1 MHNKEKHKMIGFTLM
16 ELISILVVLSII
28 LAIAVPTITGIIKS
42 STRSAFE
49 SDAKLFLKAINYKK
63 LTNTDFDPTILDVNN
78 IDEELGLSPA
88 NYSSVNIAIVDNE
101 EVISIIG
108 EGKWEGFIACGTFRN
123 MKVVENASEC
133 EGDTIP
139 PVLTLLGDNPVT
151 MYVGEDYVDPGATAF
166 DNLSG
171 DITDKIVVTGTVNL
185 NVPGTYIISYTVND
199 LFENVTTVTRTINVL
214 DIEAPMITFNPN
226 GNPTYAKERT
236 TAITVTDLGVID
248 NNSLRYI
255 WTISP
260 TEPSPDLFTSSF
272 INEGTIYS
280 PVGITGSYYL
290 WAMASDS
297 EGNKT
302 VISSNIFNLDN
313 TKPVITLNGES
324 NITINKGSTYSDAG
338 ATATDDH
345 SGLASDVV
353 VTGSVN
359 PNVVGT
365 YTITYNVSDKAGNA
379 ADPVTRTV
387 NVIDVLAPVI
397 TIKGDNPATIYI
409 GTTYSDAGATA
420 L

>member
-1 MHNKEKHKMIGFTLM
+1 MKKKGFTII
-16 ELISILVVLSII
+16 ELISVIVVLGII
-28 LAIAVPTITGIIKS
+28 LAIAVPAITGIIKLS
-42 STRSAFE
+42 AKSAFE
-49 SDAKLFLKAINYKK
+49 SDAKLLLKAIDYKK
-63 LTNTDFDPTILDVNN
+63 LTDAEFDPSMLNVNN
-78 IDEELGLSPA
+78 IAKELGLSNV
-88 NYSSVNIAIVDNE
+88 NYTSVHFTAEDDDLIV
-101 EVISIIG
+101 SIIG
-108 EGKWEGFIACGTFRN
+108 KNKWENFIACGTFRN

-133 EGDTIP
+133 EGDSTP
-139 PVLTLLGDNPVT
+139 PVLTLLGENPINI
-151 MYVGEDYVDPGATAF
+151 YIGETYVDSGATAS
-166 DNLSG
+166 DNLAG
-171 DITDKIVVTGTVNL
+171 DLTDKIVVTGTVNP
-185 NVPGTYIISYTVND
+185 NVPGKYTIVYSVKD
-199 LFENVTTVTRTINVL
+199 LFDNESVVTRTINVI
-214 DIEAPMITFNPN
+214 DNAFPIIDFNPN
-226 GNPTYAKERT
+226 GNETYTKTMT
-236 TAITVTDLGVID
+236 TVIRVRDLGVIAD
-248 NNSLRYI
+248 ETLKYV
-255 WTISP
+255 WTTSP

-272 INEGTIYS
+272 TNEGTIYS
-280 PVGITGSYYL
+280 PVGVSGSYYL
-290 WAMASDS
+290 WAMASDTV
-297 EGNKT
+297 GNQT
-302 VISSNIFNLDN
+302 ITGSNNFNLDN

-338 ATATDDH
+338 ATATDAH